1 MAKIYE
7 KRGRWCVDYTGAD
20 GRRHR
25 DLLPIG
31 ASKTL
36 AKDILAKK
44 QAEAIEMRHFP
55 ARAANSKLFGE
66 VLNSYWELHGKNLE
80 SRSWLYVLREFE
92 AEFGKAKI
100 GAVGSVDIQR
110 FYNKTVANSSPATAN
125 KKLTL
130 LRSIFNK
137 AKVWGYFYGDNP
149 CLQIKKMTEVSQ
161 RRRYLSLDEIK
172 RLLDNTHPR
181 LYPVVVCALMTGMR
195 KGEILRLSWENIDWE
210 QGIIHIRKA
219 KSGRSREIPIA
230 TMLREVLA
238 GFPGERQGLTFE
250 LPEIM
255 IRRYFARALKG
266 ASISDFRFH
275 DLRHTFASHYLM
287 RTQNLP
293 ALQSLLGHSTPLLTL
308 RYAHLSRPHIQA
320 GMALFEAGMAQ
331 PRIMPQAPA
340 PGIYQVEHV
349 Q

>member
-25 DLLPIG
+25 DLLPLG
-31 ASKTL
+31 ATKTL

-66 VLNSYWELHGKNLE
+66 VLTNYWELHGKNLE
-80 SRSWLYVLREFE
+80 SKSWWYELKEFE
-92 AEFGKAKI
+92 REFGKTKI
-100 GAVGSVDIQR
+100 GAIGSAEIQR
-110 FYNKTVANSSPATAN
+110 FYNRAVAKNCAATAN

-130 LRSIFNK
+130 LKSIFNK
-137 AKVWGYFYGDNP
+137 AKVYGYFYGDNP
-149 CLQIKKMTEVSQ
+149 CNQVKKQIEVSQ
-161 RRRYLSLDEIK
+161 RRRYLSLDEID
-172 RLLDNTHPR
+172 RLLENSHPR

-195 KGEILRLSWENIDWE
+195 RGEIRNLSWENIDWE
-210 QGIIHIRKA
+210 RGIIHIRKA
-219 KSGRSREIPIA
+219 KSGRAREVPIA
-230 TMLREVLA
+230 SKLREVLA
-238 GFPGERQGLTFE
+238 GLSGERVGSTFKLPDIMLTRF
-250 LPEIM
+250 
-255 IRRYFARALKG
+255 FARALRD
-266 ASISDFRFH
+266 AAITDFVFH
-275 DLRHTFASHYLM
+275 DLRHTFASHFLM
-287 RTQNLP
+287 RTHNLP

-308 RYAHLSRPHIQA
+308 RYAHLSRPHIQE

-331 PRIMPQAPA
+331 PRIMPPAPT

>member
-44 QAEAIEMRHFP
+44 QAEAIEIRHFP

-100 GAVGSVDIQR
+100 GAVGTVDIQR
-110 FYNKTVANSSPATAN
+110 FYNKTVANTSPATAN

-130 LRSIFNK
+130 LKSVFNK

-149 CLQIKKMTEVSQ
+149 CAQIKKLTVVSK
-161 RRRYLSLDEIK
+161 RSRYLSLDEIE
-172 RLLDNTHPR
+172 RLVEKAHPR
-181 LYPVVVCALMTGMR
+181 LVPVVICALMTGMR
-195 KGEILRLSWENIDWE
+195 KSEILRLSWENIDWE
-210 QGIIHIRKA
+210 RGIIHIRKA
-219 KSGRSREIPIA
+219 KSGRSREIPI
-230 TMLREVLA
+230 TSSLRKVLA
-238 GFPGERQGLTFE
+238 GIPGERLGATFE
-250 LPEIM
+250 VPEIM
-255 IRRYFARALKG
+255 IRRYFARALKD
-266 ASISDFRFH
+266 AAIQDFRFH

-287 RTQNLP
+287 KTQDLP

-331 PRIMPQAPA
+331 PKIIPQVSS
-340 PGIYQVEHV
+340 PGTYQIEHV

>member
-25 DLLPIG
+25 DLLPLG

-36 AKDILAKK
+36 AKEILAKK
-44 QAEAIEMRHFP
+44 QFEGIEMRHFP

-80 SRSWLYVLREFE
+80 SKSWWYELKEFDR
-92 AEFGKAKI
+92 EFGKVKI
-100 GAVGSVDIQR
+100 GAIGSADVQR
-110 FYNKTVANSSPATAN
+110 FYNKAIAKNCVATAN

-130 LRSIFNK
+130 LRSVFNK

-149 CLQIKKMTEVSQ
+149 CNQIKKLKEVSQ

-172 RLLDNTHPR
+172 RLLEKAHSR
-181 LYPVVVCALMTGMR
+181 LYPVVICALMTGMR
-195 KGEILRLSWENIDWE
+195 RGEILRLSWENIDWE
-210 QGIIHIRKA
+210 RGIIHIRKT
-219 KSGRSREIPIA
+219 KSGKVREIPIA
-230 TMLREVLA
+230 SKLREVLA
-238 GFPGERQGLTFE
+238 GLPGERVGPTFKLPDIMLTRF
-250 LPEIM
+250 
-255 IRRYFARALKG
+255 FARAIKE
-266 ASISDFRFH
+266 AAIDDFVFH

-287 RTQNLP
+287 RTHDLPTLQN
-293 ALQSLLGHSTPLLTL
+293 LLGHSTPLLTM

-331 PRIMPQAPA
+331 PKIMPPVPA